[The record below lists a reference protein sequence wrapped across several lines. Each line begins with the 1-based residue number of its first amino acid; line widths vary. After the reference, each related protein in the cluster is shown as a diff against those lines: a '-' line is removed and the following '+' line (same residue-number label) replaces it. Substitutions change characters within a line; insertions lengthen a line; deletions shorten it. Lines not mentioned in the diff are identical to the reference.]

1 MGAQER
7 GRISFSTVIAP
18 VGVFPHTNLMNAP
31 RPFTYDPPTEPWLT
45 VLHEDDDILV
55 LSKPS
60 GLLTVPGKEAHLA
73 DCLEARAV
81 KRWGAA
87 RIVHRLDKDTS
98 GVMVLGRHDKAQRHL
113 GKQFQ
118 SRRVEKTYIARV
130 AGHVN
135 GDSGEVDL
143 PIATDPE
150 RRPMQMIDHENGR
163 AAITRWE
170 VIARETLEREEGAM
184 PVTRLRLTPITGRSH
199 QLRLHLAFLG
209 HPILGDAFY
218 SDDDIF
224 AAAPRLQLHAETLV
238 LRHPNGG
245 ARVSFTDPTPF

>member
-1 MGAQER
+1 
-7 GRISFSTVIAP
+7 
-18 VGVFPHTNLMNAP
+18 MNAP
-31 RPFTYDPPTEPWLT
+31 RPFTYDPPTEPWLC

-60 GLLTVPGKEAHLA
+60 GLLTVPGKEAHLS

-113 GKQFQ
+113 GKQFEK
-118 SRRVEKTYIARV
+118 RRVEKTYIARV

-135 GDSGEVDL
+135 GERGEIDL

-150 RRPMQMIDHENGR
+150 RRPMQMIDHERGR
-163 AAITRWE
+163 AAVTRWE
-170 VIARETLEREEGAM
+170 VMARETIDREEGAM
-184 PVTRLRLTPITGRSH
+184 PVTRLRLMPLTGRSH
-199 QLRLHLAFLG
+199 QLRLHLAFFG

-218 SDDDIF
+218 AEDEIF
-224 AAAPRLQLHAETLV
+224 EAAPRLQLHAETLA
-238 LRHPNGG
+238 LRHPSGG